1 MDQMTKFTRQF
12 RVSGRVQGV
21 FYRASTREQA
31 LRLQL
36 SGYAKNL
43 PDGTVEVLAYGDA
56 AALQALEQWLWRG
69 PMAAEV
75 RDVQSVPVQGDLDP
89 QAEFLIK

>member
-1 MDQMTKFTRQF
+1 MQANKITRQF
-12 RVSGRVQGV
+12 WISGRVQGV

-36 SGYAKNL
+36 TGYAKNHA
-43 PDGTVEVLAYGDA
+43 DGRVEVLACGDEA
-56 AALQALEQWLWRG
+56 SLQSLEQWLWCG

-75 RDVQSVPVQGDLDP
+75 MDVKEEFVEPV
-89 QAEFLIK
+89 AESMNDFSIY